1 MKTLLSIIL
10 LLLSFGRVFAEDA
23 ELPDLMSYDRYQEN
37 VKMYCKL
44 EGDIPNKSQLWK
56 DWESDSLIKMEQ
68 VNYADITKDNSDE
81 TYKTYLEKI
90 QADTSKITIL

>member
-10 LLLSFGRVFAEDA
+10 LLLSLGRVFAEDA
-23 ELPDLMSYDRYQEN
+23 ALPDLINYDGYQNN

-44 EGDIPNKSQLWK
+44 EGDIPNKSELWK

-68 VNYADITKDNSDE
+68 VNYADITKDSGDE

-90 QADTSKITIL
+90 QADTSRITTL

>member
-23 ELPDLMSYDRYQEN
+23 ELPNLMSYERYQEN

-44 EGDIPNKSQLWK
+44 EGDIPGKQDKWIDWK
-56 DWESDSLIKMEQ
+56 SDSLIKIEE
-68 VNYADITKDNSDE
+68 VNYADITKDDGDDD
-81 TYKTYLEKI
+81 YKAYLKKI
-90 QADTSKITIL
+90 QADTLKITTL